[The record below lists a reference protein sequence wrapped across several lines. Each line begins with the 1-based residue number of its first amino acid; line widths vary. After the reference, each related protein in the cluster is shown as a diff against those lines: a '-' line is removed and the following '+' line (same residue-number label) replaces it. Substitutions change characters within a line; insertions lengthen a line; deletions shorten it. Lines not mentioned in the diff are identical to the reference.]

1 LGLNKAGALFKVE
14 FAMLKPAEQVWLL
27 AAVAKSDEAAFERLY
42 LATRGTTYGV
52 LLRIL
57 RQPQRAG
64 EVMQETYVQVWQT
77 AGQYDPALMTPLAW
91 IVAMARNKAIDIVR
105 SDATLTPE
113 LEPEVAG
120 SETAAGAPRPELTDE
135 VRRLLGCIGKLED
148 PDQRRLMLLAYF
160 DGFSR
165 EQLAE
170 RLDRPMNTIR
180 GWLRRSLGH
189 IRECLGS

>member
-1 LGLNKAGALFKVE
+1 LSKVLI
-14 FAMLKPAEQVWLL
+14 AMLKPAEQVWLL

-42 LATRGTTYGV
+42 RATSGTIYGV

-57 RQPQRAG
+57 RQPVRAG

-77 AGQYDPALMTPLAW
+77 AGQYEPGLMSPLAW
-91 IVAMARNKAIDIVR
+91 MVAIARTKAIDIVR
-105 SDATLTPE
+105 SDAATPD
-113 LEPEVAG
+113 LEPDVAG
-120 SETAAGAPRPELTDE
+120 SETASSSPRPAMTEE
-135 VRRLLGCIGKLED
+135 VRRLLACIGKLED

-170 RLDRPMNTIR
+170 RLDRPMATIR

-189 IRECLGS
+189 IRECLGT

>member
-1 LGLNKAGALFKVE
+1 LGLNKPWALSKVE
-14 FAMLKPAEQVWLL
+14 TAMLKPAEQVWLL
-27 AAVAKSDEAAFERLY
+27 AAVAKGDEAAFERLY
-42 LATRGTTYGV
+42 LATRGTTFGV

-57 RQPQRAG
+57 RQPERAG
-64 EVMQETYVQVWQT
+64 EVMQETYVQTWQT
-77 AGQYDPALMTPLAW
+77 AGQFDPALMTPLSW
-91 IVAMARNKAIDIVR
+91 IVAIARNKAIDIVR
-105 SDATLTPE
+105 SDAAATPE
-113 LEPEVAG
+113 LEPEVTG
-120 SETAAGAPRPELTDE
+120 SDAAGPSVRPALTED

-180 GWLRRSLGH
+180 SWLRRSLGH
-189 IRECLGS
+189 IRECLGT

>member
-1 LGLNKAGALFKVE
+1 MSKVDIVMLN
-14 FAMLKPAEQVWLL
+14 PAEQVWLL
-27 AAVAKSDEAAFERLY
+27 AAVAKNDEAAFERLY
-42 LATRGTTYGV
+42 RATRGTTYGV

-57 RQPQRAG
+57 RQPERAG
-64 EVMQETYVQVWQT
+64 EVMQETYLQVWRT
-77 AGQYDPALMTPLAW
+77 AGQFDPADMTPLAW
-91 IVAMARNKAIDIVR
+91 IVALARNKAIDIVR
-105 SDATLTPE
+105 SDAATTPE

-120 SETAAGAPRPELTDE
+120 ADAIGPSPRPVMTDE
-135 VRRLLGCIGKLED
+135 VRRLLACIGKLEN

-189 IRECLGS
+189 IRDCLGT